1 MPKLK
6 TINRD
11 TYFSIISTSKH
22 LKGDTLLKLEGKAHI
37 TPDKYSI
44 QVSEH
49 EHLLP
54 YENTTGKEKGLFIYI
69 NHSCNPNA
77 FFDIQKREL
86 IALRDIQYGEEVV
99 YNYNTT
105 EYDMSH
111 PFICSC
117 KNNNCIKEIKGFKY
131 LTSNQKKELI
141 SYLSPHLKKYI

>member
-1 MPKLK
+1 MRKLNA
-6 TINRD
+6 INKNN
-11 TYFSIISTSKH
+11 YFSIVSAIKH
-22 LKGDTLLKLEGKAHI
+22 LKGDSLLKLEGYLH
-37 TPDKYSI
+37 TVPDQYSI
-44 QVSEH
+44 QISEI

-54 YENTTGKEKGLFIYI
+54 YENAAGKENGLFIYI